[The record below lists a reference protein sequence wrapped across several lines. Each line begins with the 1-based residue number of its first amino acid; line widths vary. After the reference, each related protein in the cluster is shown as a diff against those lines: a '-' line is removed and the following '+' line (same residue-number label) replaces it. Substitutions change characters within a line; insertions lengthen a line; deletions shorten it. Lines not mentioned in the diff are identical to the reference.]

1 MCIPQVGRALLKVA
15 FPQGGLG
22 SSRLFFTED
31 LQPTLSWASRSSL
44 THSGHIFMGLPWP
57 LFIPTICIDWTQ
69 LISTEER
76 STCPN
81 HRSLRLRMS
90 MVRSSRPSFLCSS
103 SIFGSSDG
111 LTPHIQRTMARSF
124 RHSLW
129 QASEDMGQVSVAC
142 SMELHTFEL
151 NRRPLSLSG
160 NARAHDQPPP
170 ALNMSLR

>member
-1 MCIPQVGRALLKVA
+1 MSIKSIKSSFYILLERVRIPRIGRALLKEA
-15 FPQGGLG
+15 LPQSGVG

-31 LQPTLSWASRSSL
+31 LQPTLSWASLGLSLKASRSSL
-44 THSGHIFMGLPWP
+44 THSDHVFLGLPWP
-57 LFIPTICIDWTQ
+57 LLPSICIDRTL
-69 LISTEER
+69 LISPEER

-129 QASEDMGQVSVAC
+129 QASEDMGQVSVAW
-142 SMELHTFEL
+142 SYE
-151 NRRPLSLSG
+151 RLS
-160 NARAHDQPPP
+160 
-170 ALNMSLR
+170 